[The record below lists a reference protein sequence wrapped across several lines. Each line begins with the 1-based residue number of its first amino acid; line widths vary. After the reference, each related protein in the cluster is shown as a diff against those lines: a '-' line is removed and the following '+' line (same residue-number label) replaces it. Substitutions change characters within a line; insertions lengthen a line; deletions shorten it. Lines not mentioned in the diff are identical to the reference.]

1 MGGALKSDFNRY
13 VRVRGAVALN
23 HFTTP
28 YVYIVKTEFAS
39 REQETAWNDWYQRV
53 HVPAMLTVPGVRAC
67 HRYVDVTGEMQYVAM
82 YEVDSPEVFEH
93 PRYRE
98 VTGWGEWH
106 QYVRGWTR
114 TILRIEQAEETFEG
128 GAGFGVD

>member
-1 MGGALKSDFNRY
+1 MALE
-13 VRVRGAVALN
+13 
-23 HFTTP
+23 HFATP

-39 REQETAWNDWYQRV
+39 REQEAAWNDWYQHV
-53 HVPAMLTVPGVRAC
+53 HVPDMLTVPGVRAC
-67 HRYVDVTGEMQYVAM
+67 RRYVDVTGDMLYIAV

-106 QYVRGWTR
+106 QHVRGWTR
-114 TILRIEQAEETFEG
+114 TVLRIEHAEETFEG
-128 GAGFGVD
+128 GAGFGGA